1 MERMQQLEKEKVELQ
16 NKLALTSNKLG
27 EIFNVAYEI
36 GGAKLL
42 DKLQSS
48 IGLTENSTD

>member
-1 MERMQQLEKEKVELQ
+1 LQHQLAAASHKICEL
-16 NKLALTSNKLG
+16 
-27 EIFNVAYEI
+27 FNVAFEI

-48 IGLTENSTD
+48 IGITERQL